1 MAAPERAGRDF
12 PQARQGRDFIARHGE
27 TVYNAAARF
36 QEGQPHVPLTRAGF
50 IQADEMGKALR
61 EQLGAKP
68 ALTIWCSTAERAVQ
82 TMAIIAGWME
92 LNVFD
97 AKLDDRLVEIK
108 TASWGGRYYKDVIAE
123 VGSPIVLAD
132 GVLKLP
138 PDAET
143 YAQVAARCSNWLAD
157 TASDPGDRLVISHG
171 NSSRVLRGVM
181 TGLADNPLTHTPF
194 APNLPQGSVS
204 LVKDGAETIAHL
216 GTGHGSP
223 T

>member
-1 MAAPERAGRDF
+1 MTALKRA
-12 PQARQGRDFIARHGE
+12 GRDFIARHGE

-82 TMAIIAGWME
+82 TMAIIAGWLE
-92 LNVFD
+92 LNGFD

-123 VGSPIVLAD
+123 VGGPIVLAD

-143 YAQVAARCSNWLAD
+143 YAQVAARCSNWLAE
-157 TASDPGDRLVISHG
+157 TANDPGDRLVISHG

-181 TGLADNPLTHTPF
+181 TGLPDNPLTHTPF
-194 APNLPQGSVS
+194 APNLPQGSVA
-204 LVKDGAETIAHL
+204 LVNDRVETIAHL

>member
-1 MAAPERAGRDF
+1 MTNPPRL
-12 PQARQGRDFIARHGE
+12 GRDFIARHGE
-27 TVYNAAARF
+27 TIYNAAARF

-50 IQADEMGKALR
+50 LQVDEMGKALR
-61 EQLGAKP
+61 ALLGPKP

-82 TMAIIAGWME
+82 TMAIIAGWLE
-92 LNVFD
+92 LDPFD
-97 AKLDDRLVEIK
+97 ARLDDRLVEIK

-123 VGSPIVLAD
+123 VGSPVVLAD

-138 PDAET
+138 ADAET
-143 YAQVAARCSNWLAD
+143 YQQVAARCTDWLTE

-171 NSSRVLRGVM
+171 NTSRVLRGLM
-181 TGLADNPLTHTPF
+181 TGIADNPLTHTPF

-204 LVKDGAETIAHL
+204 LIADGTESVAHL